1 MASEGSVAPKE
12 RVNITYKAAVGDG
25 MAEIELPNKMLVL
38 GDFTQREEDEE
49 LEEREKVSVN
59 KDNFNDVMSRHK
71 LSLNMTVSDKLS
83 GAEDE
88 EMAVELKIDSI
99 SSFGP
104 ESIAEQVPELKKL
117 LALREALAFLKGPLG
132 NVPAFRKQLDSLLD
146 DKSASREKLMEELG
160 IDAQ

>member
-25 MAEIELPNKMLVL
+25 MEDIELPNKMLVL
-38 GDFTQREEDEE
+38 GDFTQREEDDE
-49 LEEREKVSVN
+49 LEVREKVSVN

-71 LSLNMTVSDKLS
+71 LSLSMTVDDKLC
-83 GAEDE
+83 EEE
-88 EMAVELKIDSI
+88 EMSIELKIDSI
-99 SSFGP
+99 SSFDP
-104 ESIAEQVPELKKL
+104 QNIAEQVPELKKL
-117 LALREALAFLKGPLG
+117 LDLREALAFLKGPLG

-146 DKSASREKLMEELG
+146 DNSASREKLMQELG